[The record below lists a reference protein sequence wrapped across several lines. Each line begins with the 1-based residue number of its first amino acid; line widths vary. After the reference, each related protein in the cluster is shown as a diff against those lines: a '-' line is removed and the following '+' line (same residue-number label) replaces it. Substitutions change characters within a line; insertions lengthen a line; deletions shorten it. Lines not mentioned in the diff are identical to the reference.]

1 MFSTGRITIHHR
13 RSGDVVVRLA
23 GDLDEQVLTSARQA
37 IAVAHAVAGRHPVVL
52 DLSRLTFIG
61 APGLR
66 VLADT
71 RRALRGSGT
80 PLVLLR
86 PSRHLSRVLRLTGL
100 DQGVRV
106 AHRGRAALRAGMEAA
121 AA

>member
-1 MFSTGRITIHHR
+1 MFISGRITIHHR

-23 GDLDEQVLTSARQA
+23 GDLDAQVLTSARQA

-52 DLSRLTFIG
+52 DLSHLTFIG

-66 VLADT
+66 LLADT
-71 RRALRGSGT
+71 RRALHGTGT

-100 DQGVRV
+100 DQRVRV
-106 AHRGRAALRAGMEAA
+106 AHRGRAALRPDASVAA
-121 AA
+121 A

>member
-1 MFSTGRITIHHR
+1 MFSTGRITIHQR

-37 IAVAHAVAGRHPVVL
+37 IAIAHATAGRHPVVL
-52 DLSRLTFIG
+52 DLSQLTFIG

-71 RRALRGSGT
+71 ARALRATGT

-86 PSRHLSRVLRLTGL
+86 PSRHLSRVLRLTGI
-100 DQGVRV
+100 DQRARI
-106 AHRGRAALRAGMEAA
+106 AHRGRTALRAQAA
-121 AA
+121 A